1 MRARNAL
8 MNAKLLVHRRQFIP
22 IPYSPDYAIICMA
35 PYVGLYA
42 LSNPEKK

>member
-8 MNAKLLVHRRQFIP
+8 MNAKASCSSPP
-22 IPYSPDYAIICMA
+22 IYSNPNYAIIFMA
-35 PYVGLYA
+35 PYDVGPFA